1 MHAGNGVRFFNTL
14 TGNRYDEKAQLDLNL
29 DGVFDD
35 RDKEV
40 FYDFNFAV
48 LASSSSFSSANT
60 MPIMCKDNGVCVLGE
75 KSKGGACA
83 VVFPFTPESHFLSLS
98 GPLRTVSETGLDV
111 DKGAPVDYELVET
124 KTITDESGEQQE
136 KKSYSKL
143 YDLGLVGSLVSEF
156 YAAKEPTTVPAPTES
171 TAPAEGTA
179 PAASTASAAGT
190 TSASTKPATG
200 SEAQKSSSSTG
211 TVATGDGFVSAAVLL
226 VLISSAVVLVWFR
239 SKREKR

>member
-1 MHAGNGVRFFNTL
+1 MHAGNGVHFFNTL

-124 KTITDESGEQQE
+124 KTITDESGEQQ

-143 YDLGLVGSLVSEF
+143 YDLGLVGSLRSERTDNRACSHRKHGSCREHSACRKHSVCCRHDF
-156 YAAKEPTTVPAPTES
+156 RKHQACHGQRSTEIILFDRHCRY
-171 TAPAEGTA
+171 GRRIRFRRC
-179 PAASTASAAGT
+179 SARF
-190 TSASTKPATG
+190 
-200 SEAQKSSSSTG
+200 
-211 TVATGDGFVSAAVLL
+211 DFVCRCSC
-226 VLISSAVVLVWFR
+226 VVQV
-239 SKREKR
+239 

>member
-1 MHAGNGVRFFNTL
+1 MHAGNGVHFFNTL

-48 LASSSSFSSANT
+48 LASSPSFSSANT

-179 PAASTASAAGT
+179 STAGT

>member
-1 MHAGNGVRFFNTL
+1 MHAGNGVHFFNTL

-156 YAAKEPTTVPAPTES
+156 YAAKEPTT
-171 TAPAEGTA
+171 G
-179 PAASTASAAGT
+179 TASAAGT